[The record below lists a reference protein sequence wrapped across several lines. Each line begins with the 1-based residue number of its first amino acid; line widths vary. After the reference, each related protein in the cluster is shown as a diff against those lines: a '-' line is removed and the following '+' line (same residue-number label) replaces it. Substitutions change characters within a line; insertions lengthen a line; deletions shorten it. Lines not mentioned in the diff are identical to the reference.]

1 MATMA
6 DYLKLDEPLTVNHE
20 YSDWGTDP
28 DSGAVVR
35 RLTSAAAHSNNIYCE
50 KPRGSPDGTRLLVAR
65 WLGVPPSN
73 CWLYVADLRNGSLT
87 LVESDLAMPDQVNI
101 SVANVP
107 WGEWKYYNTIDGSV
121 RRLSLVTLERQ
132 QVMPPGTLR
141 PQPLAYLE
149 SITPDE
155 SLLIGAE
162 FTDDRGRQDF
172 GRQQGFTLDLRTGRK
187 QIIHPGERWSHEQF
201 DPGGSGRLL
210 HLKYIPLASG
220 GGKGSVDVRRLDGS
234 DPVELPFGEP
244 WSAAQ
249 SGHISWLGK
258 TGRVISA
265 ANWLHEQKRH
275 DARHPN
281 GNLLIAAPGDTEPTV
296 FPAPQHAFY
305 HVSSSRCGRYFV
317 GDDCMNFRADAFVSG
332 PPGPIR
338 IVIGN
343 LATGR
348 SRVLLRDC
356 QHYGICGRSP
366 YEPNPYLTA
375 DNRHVIYNAAPFG
388 LMQVFAAEVPDAFWK
403 SLD

>member
-1 MATMA
+1 MHRV
-6 DYLKLDEPLTVNHE
+6 DYPRLDGPVTVNHE
-20 YSDWGTDP
+20 YSDWGVDP
-28 DSGAVVR
+28 DSGAIVR

-50 KPRGSPDGTRLLVAR
+50 KPLGSPDGTRLLVAR

-73 CWLYVADLRNGSLT
+73 AWLYVADLKTGSLT
-87 LVESDLAMPDQVNI
+87 LVETDLAMPDQVNM

-107 WGEWKYYNTIDGSV
+107 WSEWKYYNTVEGSI

-132 QVMPPGTLR
+132 QVRAPGTLR

-162 FTDDRGRQDF
+162 FTDERGRQDF
-172 GRQQGFTLDLRTGRK
+172 SRQQGFTLDLKTGVK
-187 QIIHPGERWSHEQF
+187 QVIHPGERWSHEQF
-201 DPGGSGRLL
+201 NPGGAGEVLHLRYGPGPSGRW
-210 HLKYIPLASG
+210 AQ
-220 GGKGSVDVRRLDGS
+220 SVVVRRLDGGE
-234 DPVELPFGEP
+234 PVRLPFGDP
-244 WSAAQ
+244 WSAEQ
-249 SGHISWLGK
+249 SGHIAWLGK

-265 ANWLHEQKRH
+265 ANWLKSEKRH
-275 DARHPN
+275 DPRHPA
-281 GNLLIAAPGDTEPTV
+281 GNLLVATPGDRTPAV
-296 FPAPQHAFY
+296 FPAPGHAFY

-317 GDDCMNFRADAFVSG
+317 GDDVLDFRADAFASG
-332 PPGPIR
+332 YPGPIR

-343 LATGR
+343 LETGK

-375 DNRHVIYNAAPFG
+375 DNRNVIYNAAPFG
-388 LMQVFAAEVPDAFWK
+388 LMQVFAAEVPEAFWR